1 MAYVIDDATRMASAA
16 AVLLLA
22 LLLIIRHIL
31 LPRLDDVQLRRFEAP
46 LILLFGVFLVY
57 VIANFLEALP

>member
-1 MAYVIDDATRMASAA
+1 MAYVIGSVAQIASAA

-22 LLLIIRHIL
+22 VLLFTRHVL
-31 LPRLDDVQLRRFEAP
+31 LPRLDETRLRGFEAP

-57 VIANFLEALP
+57 LIANFLTALP

>member
-1 MAYVIDDATRMASAA
+1 MAYVLDDATRMASAA

-22 LLLIIRHIL
+22 LLLVLRHVL
-31 LPRLDDVQLRRFEAP
+31 LPRLDDSQLRRFEAP

-57 VIANFLEALP
+57 LIANFLEALP

>member
-1 MAYVIDDATRMASAA
+1 MAYVISGLSQMASAA

-22 LLLIIRHIL
+22 ALLLVRHIL
-31 LPRLDDVQLRRFEAP
+31 LPKLHESQLRRFDAP

-57 VIANFLEALP
+57 LIANFLEALP

>member
-1 MAYVIDDATRMASAA
+1 MAYVLDDATRMASAA

-22 LLLIIRHIL
+22 LLLVLRHVL
-31 LPRLDDVQLRRFEAP
+31 LPRLDDSQLRRFEAP

-57 VIANFLEALP
+57 LIANCLEALP